1 MYGEK
6 QVPCVI
12 FPIWCNY
19 CGILGRQDIEI
30 PESVGSLTHSLRQV
44 SDQDWWELMA
54 LLIFTWSVIPKN
66 SQKIPNYS

>member
-19 CGILGRQDIEI
+19 CGILGRQDIQI
-30 PESVGSLTHSLRQV
+30 PESVGSLV

-54 LLIFTWSVIPKN
+54 LLIFTWPVIPKN
-66 SQKIPNYS
+66 FQKIPNYS